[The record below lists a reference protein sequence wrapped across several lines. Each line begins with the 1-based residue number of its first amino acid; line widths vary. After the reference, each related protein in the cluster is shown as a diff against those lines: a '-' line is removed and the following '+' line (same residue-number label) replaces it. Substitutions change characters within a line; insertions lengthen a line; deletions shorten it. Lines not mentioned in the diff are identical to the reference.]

1 MSGDTEG
8 AGELKRAILSFWKNY
23 GSAIIKIFAIALIVL
38 FYRCPAKKIFGID
51 CPGCGLTRACLSAL
65 RLDFKSAFEY
75 HPLFWLFGA
84 VLLYFI
90 FYEQIKKRFKINPRM
105 EIGTLIAVAVIF
117 VAVWLVRIVF

>member
-1 MSGDTEG
+1 MSGNTEG

-38 FYRCPAKKIFGID
+38 FYRCPAKKIFGIE

-84 VLLYFI
+84 GLFYFI
-90 FYEQIKKRFKINPRM
+90 FYEQIKRRLKISGKI
-105 EIGTLIAVAVIF
+105 ELSVLLISAVLF
-117 VAVWLVRIVF
+117 VAVWLIRIF